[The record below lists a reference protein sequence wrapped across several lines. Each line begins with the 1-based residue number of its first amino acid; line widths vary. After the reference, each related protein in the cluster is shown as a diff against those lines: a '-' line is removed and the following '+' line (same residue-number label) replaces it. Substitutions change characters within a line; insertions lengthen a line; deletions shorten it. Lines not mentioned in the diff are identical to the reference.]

1 MTVTVGGS
9 SYTTTVNA
17 DGSTWS
23 VGVPGSVLAANGQV
37 EASVTTLDDAGN
49 PNTASTDRACSVDT
63 TLPAAG
69 ISLNPIAG
77 DDLLNAAEAAGSV
90 TLSGTVSGDVKA
102 GDSVTVTVGG
112 SSYTTTVTADGSTWS
127 VGVPGSVLAANG
139 QVEAS
144 VTTPMTPAIPTPP
157 APTAPVAVDTTPPA
171 AGISLN
177 PIAGDDLFNAAEA
190 AGSVTL
196 SGTVSGDVKAG
207 DSVTV
212 TVGGSSYTTTVNAD
226 GST

>member
-1 MTVTVGGS
+1 KAGDSVTVTVGGS

-23 VGVPGSVLAANGQV
+23 VGVPGSELAANGQV

-49 PNTASTDRACSVDT
+49 PNTASTDRAYSVDT

-77 DDLLNAAEAAGSV
+77 DDLLDASDAAGSAPP
-90 TLSGTVSGDVKA
+90 LR
-102 GDSVTVTVGG
+102 
-112 SSYTTTVTADGSTWS
+112 
-127 VGVPGSVLAANG
+127 AA
-139 QVEAS
+139 
-144 VTTPMTPAIPTPP
+144 
-157 APTAPVAVDTTPPA
+157 
-171 AGISLN
+171 L
-177 PIAGDDLFNAAEA
+177 PI
-190 AGSVTL
+190 
-196 SGTVSGDVKAG
+196 VKAG

-226 GST
+226 GSTWSV

>member
-1 MTVTVGGS
+1 TLSGTVSGDVKAGDSVTVTVGGS

-17 DGSTWS
+17 DRSEERR
-23 VGVPGSVLAANGQV
+23 VGKESRLGGTGQV

-49 PNTASTDRACSVDT
+49 PNTASTDRAYSVDT

-69 ISLNPIAG
+69 ISLNPSAG

-112 SSYTTTVTADGSTWS
+112 SSYTTTVNADGSTWS

-144 VTTPMTPAIPTPP
+144 VTT
-157 APTAPVAVDTTPPA
+157 
-171 AGISLN
+171 L
-177 PIAGDDLFNAAEA
+177 
-190 AGSVTL
+190 
-196 SGTVSGDVKAG
+196 
-207 DSVTV
+207 
-212 TVGGSSYTTTVNAD
+212 
-226 GST
+226 

>member
-1 MTVTVGGS
+1 
-9 SYTTTVNA
+9 
-17 DGSTWS
+17 
-23 VGVPGSVLAANGQV
+23 

-49 PNTASTDRACSVDT
+49 PNTASTDRAYSVDT

-112 SSYTTTVTADGSTWS
+112 SSYTTTVNADGSTWS

-139 QVEAS
+139 QVQAS
-144 VTTPMTPAIPTPP
+144 ASMLADDGNPTTASTDRAYS
-157 APTAPVAVDTTPPA
+157 VDTTLPA

-177 PIAGDDLFNAAEA
+177 PIAGYGLLNAAEA
-190 AGSVTL
+190 PASATRRATDL
-196 SGTVSGDVKAG
+196 GDVKAG

-226 GST
+226 GSTWSVGVPGSVLAGNG

>member
-1 MTVTVGGS
+1 
-9 SYTTTVNA
+9 

-49 PNTASTDRACSVDT
+49 PNTASTDRAYSVDT

-77 DDLLNAAEAAGSV
+77 DDVLNAAEAAGSV

-102 GDSVTVTVGG
+102 GDSVPVTVGG
-112 SSYTTTVTADGSTWS
+112 CRSRRSSDPDGSTWS

-139 QVEAS
+139 QVEVS
-144 VTTPMTPAIPTPP
+144 VTT
-157 APTAPVAVDTTPPA
+157 
-171 AGISLN
+171 
-177 PIAGDDLFNAAEA
+177 
-190 AGSVTL
+190 
-196 SGTVSGDVKAG
+196 
-207 DSVTV
+207 
-212 TVGGSSYTTTVNAD
+212 
-226 GST
+226 

>member
-1 MTVTVGGS
+1 
-9 SYTTTVNA
+9 
-17 DGSTWS
+17 
-23 VGVPGSVLAANGQV
+23 
-37 EASVTTLDDAGN
+37 
-49 PNTASTDRACSVDT
+49 DT

-112 SSYTTTVTADGSTWS
+112 SSYTTTVNADGSTWS

-144 VTTPMTPAIPTPP
+144 VTTLDDAGNPN
-157 APTAPVAVDTTPPA
+157 TASTDRAYSVDTTLPA

-177 PIAGDDLFNAAEA
+177 PIAGDDLLNAAEA

-207 DSVTV
+207 DS
-212 TVGGSSYTTTVNAD
+212 
-226 GST
+226 